1 METKK
6 KGGAYPLA
14 MTAVMAAV
22 IAAVAPFAI
31 PVGPI
36 PITLCTLAI
45 YLSAYVL
52 GWKRAAVATLVYIL
66 LGAVGLPV
74 FNSFS
79 GGLGVVA
86 GPTGGYIIGY
96 LPLAALSGLAV
107 ARFPRSRALQLA
119 GLAVATGVLYA
130 FGTAWYCLQS
140 GSALGPALALCVV
153 PFLPGD
159 LAKMLV
165 VVSLGPVLRGRLL
178 RAGIH
183 PEG

>member
-107 ARFPRSRALQLA
+107 A
-119 GLAVATGVLYA
+119 TGVLYA

-178 RAGIH
+178 RTGIH